1 MTDWL
6 NDDQLEARIMRDH
19 LVEPTDTALNSIQ
32 PASIDVHLG
41 DSLLWQKPGQ
51 VINMQHPERIQYV
64 GHEHVG
70 EFEMKPGAFVLGT
83 TMETVNCPV
92 DLVAQLVGKST
103 VARHG
108 LFVHVCA
115 GFIDPGFSG
124 QITLELY
131 NAAANTLVLTPGMT
145 IAQIVFSKIDT
156 PANPYGS
163 EEAGS
168 HYQFQTGATAP
179 KGDLR

>member
-6 NDDQLEARIMRDH
+6 NDDHLEARIMCER
-19 LVEPTDTALNSIQ
+19 LVEPTRTAIENIQ

-51 VINMQHPERIQYV
+51 VINMQHPERIQYTR
-64 GHEHVG
+64 HEHIG
-70 EFEMKPGAFVLGT
+70 EFKMQPGAFVLGT
-83 TMETVNCPV
+83 TVETVNCPT
-92 DLVAQLVGKST
+92 DLVGQLVGKST

-131 NAAANTLVLTPGMT
+131 NASLNTLVLTPGMT
-145 IAQIVFSKIDT
+145 IAQLVFSSIDT
-156 PANPYGS
+156 PTFPYGS
-163 EEAGS
+163 KEAGS
-168 HYQFQTGATAP
+168 HYQLQMGATAP
-179 KGDLR
+179 KGDLS

>member
-6 NDDQLEARIMRDH
+6 NDDQLEARIMCDR
-19 LVEPTDTALNSIQ
+19 LVEPTGMALNSIQ
-32 PASIDVHLG
+32 PASVDMHLG
-41 DSLLWQKPGQ
+41 DSLLVQKPGQ
-51 VINMQHPERIQYV
+51 VINMQYPERIQYT
-64 GHEHVG
+64 GTEHVG
-70 EFEMKPGAFVLGT
+70 EFQLKPGAFILGT
-83 TMETVNCPV
+83 TQETVNCPV
-92 DLVAQLVGKST
+92 DLVGQLVGKST

-131 NAAANTLVLTPGMT
+131 NASSNTLVLTPGMT
-145 IAQIVFSKIDT
+145 IAQLVFSKIDP
-156 PANPYGS
+156 PAYPYGS
-163 EEAGS
+163 KEAGS

-179 KGDLR
+179 KGDLK

>member
-92 DLVAQLVGKST
+92 DLAGQLIGKST
-103 VARHG
+103 TARMG
-108 LFVHVCA
+108 LSVHLHA

-124 QITLELY
+124 QITLELR
-131 NAAANTLVLTPGMT
+131 NECNNTLVLTPGMT
-145 IAQIVFSKIDT
+145 IAQIVFSKGT
-156 PANPYGS
+156 PPVYPYGS